1 MKKQWDEL
9 KEGDWVVY
17 RKELETVPF
26 SNSVKRRFNDRIIY
40 RVEDVSTLPSR
51 AIQVLVADESNRRL
65 WVIPERGFEPF
76 ELEITPALTPTPV
89 FNVGDKIVYNGT
101 TTTSRPFRDCTVGNE
116 YEVVAVTAEY
126 IVFYDD
132 EDDKVSWAYTREA
145 NKNYF
150 SLIGQSSTR
159 SQNVP
164 FIPDYDPYEGM
175 TKRAFMDA
183 VDYALDE
190 NDLPLFNELT
200 KEMEKRGYLVALGT
214 GY

>member
-26 SNSVKRRFNDRIIY
+26 TDIVKRRFNNGSTY
-40 RVEDVSTLPSR
+40 RVKDVSTLPLGT
-51 AIQVLVADESNRRL
+51 IQVLVVDENNKSI
-65 WVIPERGFEPF
+65 WVMPVRGFEPF
-76 ELEITPALTPTPV
+76 ITAPIIESPPR

-101 TTTSRPFRDCTVGNE
+101 TTSRCFRDCTIGNE
-116 YEVVAVTAEY
+116 YEIIDVDDKYVR
-126 IVFYDD
+126 FYDD
-132 EDDKVSWAYTREA
+132 AKDSVGWAYSEEG
-145 NKNYF
+145 NKTCF
-150 SLIGQSSTR
+150 SLIDQSFTR

-164 FIPDYDPYEGM
+164 YIPDYDPYEGM
-175 TKRAFMDA
+175 TQQKFMDA